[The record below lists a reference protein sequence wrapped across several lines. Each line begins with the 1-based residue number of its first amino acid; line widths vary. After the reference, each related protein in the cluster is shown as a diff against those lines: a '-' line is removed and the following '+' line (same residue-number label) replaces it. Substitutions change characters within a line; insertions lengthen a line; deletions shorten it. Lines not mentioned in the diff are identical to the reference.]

1 MGLVVIVRGKSRLQ
15 LHALSASFVATPYD
29 LPVDDLPDG
38 TQVVGTAIL
47 IVEIVGVLPDI
58 DSEEGHTATS
68 DGRTGIRGLLDVDI
82 TSLIGR
88 EPEPARAEDL
98 TTRLL
103 KVRLEGIKVL
113 VATQ

>member
-1 MGLVVIVRGKSRLQ
+1 M
-15 LHALSASFVATPYD
+15 
-29 LPVDDLPDG
+29 
-38 TQVVGTAIL
+38 QVVGTAVL
-47 IVEIVGVLPDI
+47 IVEIVGMLPDV
-58 DSEEGHTATS
+58 DSEEGHTTTS
-68 DGRTGIRGLLDVDI
+68 DRCTGIRGLLDVDI

-98 TTRLL
+98 TTSLL